1 MSLLPLMC
9 VYCHYTG
16 TLCLCLASSED
27 PTADGL
33 TSTSLLEFAMMSHL
47 EAMNSHEQTS
57 PEAAEPDLAPSS
69 LHAAPGSGF
78 ASEENEESKIL
89 QPPQYFW
96 EDGGELN
103 DSSLDLGP
111 ATGKLFLPHSSSHSA
126 GTLGKW
132 KDAGICLF
140 ALTQLWLRGPEIKR
154 QLYFLTSVPDVSP
167 VNPEQAQAL
176 ETKLKLSFYS

>member
-1 MSLLPLMC
+1 MCAAGWVGRSRLQGEDKWVSVLSLIQ
-9 VYCHYTG
+9 VYCRYTG
-16 TLCLCLASSED
+16 TLCLCLASSEE

-47 EAMNSHEQTS
+47 EAVNEQTS
-57 PEAAEPDLAPSS
+57 PEAAEPDLAPGS

-111 ATGKLFLPHSSSHSA
+111 ATGRLFLPHSSSLRCRDS
-126 GTLGKW
+126 GEVEGCRDLFSCFDTTL
-132 KDAGICLF
+132 A
-140 ALTQLWLRGPEIKR
+140 KR
-154 QLYFLTSVPDVSP
+154 
-167 VNPEQAQAL
+167 A
-176 ETKLKLSFYS
+176 

>member
-1 MSLLPLMC
+1 
-9 VYCHYTG
+9 
-16 TLCLCLASSED
+16 
-27 PTADGL
+27 
-33 TSTSLLEFAMMSHL
+33 MMSHL

-57 PEAAEPDLAPSS
+57 PEAAEPDLAPGS

-111 ATGKLFLPHSSSHSA
+111 ATGKLSTLFFLP
-126 GTLGKW
+126 TLRGLW
-132 KDAGICLF
+132 RSGRIQGSYLP
-140 ALTQLWLRGPEIKR
+140 ALTQLLLRGPDIKR

-176 ETKLKLSFYS
+176 ETKLQLSFYS

>member
-1 MSLLPLMC
+1 MGQVGWQERASRGRQAQWVSFFSLMC

-57 PEAAEPDLAPSS
+57 PEAAEPDLAPGS

-78 ASEENEESKIL
+78 ASEENESKIL

-111 ATGKLFLPHSSSHSA
+111 ATGKLFLLHSSSPLCRDS
-126 GTLGKW
+126 GEVEG
-132 KDAGICLF
+132 C
-140 ALTQLWLRGPEIKR
+140 RGLI
-154 QLYFLTSVPDVSP
+154 FL
-167 VNPEQAQAL
+167 L
-176 ETKLKLSFYS
+176 

>member
-1 MSLLPLMC
+1 MGVIPLSDV
-9 VYCHYTG
+9 VYSHYTG

-47 EAMNSHEQTS
+47 EAMNSHEQPS
-57 PEAAEPDLAPSS
+57 PEAAEPDLAPDS

-111 ATGKLFLPHSSSHSA
+111 ATGELFLPHSSSHSA
-126 GTLGKW
+126 GEVEGCRDLSSCFDTTLV
-132 KDAGICLF
+132 
-140 ALTQLWLRGPEIKR
+140 KR
-154 QLYFLTSVPDVSP
+154 
-167 VNPEQAQAL
+167 A
-176 ETKLKLSFYS
+176 

>member
-1 MSLLPLMC
+1 MRSRLVWQGQAARRQTQWVSVLSLIW

-16 TLCLCLASSED
+16 ILCLCLASSEE
-27 PTADGL
+27 PTTDGL

-57 PEAAEPDLAPSS
+57 PEATEPDLAPGS

-111 ATGKLFLPHSSSHSA
+111 ATGRLFLPHSSSSLCKDS
-126 GTLGKW
+126 GEVEGCRDPSSCFDTTL
-132 KDAGICLF
+132 A
-140 ALTQLWLRGPEIKR
+140 KR
-154 QLYFLTSVPDVSP
+154 T
-167 VNPEQAQAL
+167 
-176 ETKLKLSFYS
+176 